1 MPESRSRHKKK
12 AQRYQLEPQRK
23 QPPKSSPR
31 WYGPMLLT
39 VMGLGVAMIVLNYM
53 GALLPGAPANAWLW
67 GGLGLIGL
75 GFFGTMYWR

>member
-31 WYGPMLLT
+31 WYGPMLLM